1 MDIEWK
7 DGFAISVRVDHDA
20 VVISANREGLLSLAG
35 QMAALANEETGS
47 HIHYDENN
55 ALETGS
61 AELVVERVD

>member
-1 MDIEWK
+1 M
-7 DGFAISVRVDHDA
+7 RVDRDA

-47 HIHYDENN
+47 HIHFDENN

-61 AELVVERVD
+61 TELIIERVD